1 VVGPSVVNYIRE
13 YQLAHGVPKA
23 DAYDS
28 AMYVMAALLVLGFI
42 CNLLVRPVAEHNF
55 MSEQELAAEKRLA
68 HERDAAMGAR
78 AGAGSDGVVGVSGGA
93 AVATAAPVA
102 AGGMV
107 TLLAWAVVGIPLLIG
122 VWITLQ
128 KAIVLF
134 R

>member
-1 VVGPSVVNYIRE
+1 V
-13 YQLAHGVPKA
+13 AKA

-28 AMYVMAALLVLGFI
+28 AMYVMAALLVVGFL
-42 CNLLVRPVAEHNF
+42 CNLMVRPVAEKYF

-78 AGAGSDGVVGVSGGA
+78 AGAGAGSDGVVGVSGGA

-102 AGGMV
+102 AGGLV

-128 KAIVLF
+128 KAVVLF
-134 R
+134 K